1 MSFARRAQRRGAEP
15 TRRHRQEFVVEQWH
29 LPVRKTLEKLGA
41 SRASFYPWC
50 DLYQASGTRGPGRQT
65 VAAVTRV
72 EPDPRQDAQE
82 IVQLALDEPELSPRE
97 KATSSRKIPST
108 ACLRHMI

>member
-1 MSFARRAQRRGAEP
+1 MAFASAQDAEEAWRFARQLLSLVRSLSGQRN
-15 TRRHRQEFVVEQWH
+15 
-29 LPVRKTLEKLGA
+29 
-41 SRASFYPWC
+41 
-50 DLYQASGTRGPGRQT
+50 RGPGRQN

-108 ACLRHMI
+108 ACLRHII